1 MSVTLEVEAPLRPA
15 MAPGVKY
22 RPREPRP
29 AKDSVLER
37 RLLQAYYDSGDLA
50 LREELVSRFLPFA
63 RDLAGRYSYMD
74 EPFDD
79 LLQVASM
86 GLIKAIDRY
95 EPQRGSKFTSYA
107 APTIL
112 GELKRYFRDK
122 GWALHMPRGLQERTL
137 LLTRETERL
146 SKELARSPTVGE
158 LANATGHSI
167 EEVIEGQEAA
177 TAYGATSLDMPLDV
191 DESAT
196 PLVELIGAEDDH
208 YELVEGRVELAVAWR
223 QLPEIQREVLRL
235 RFIEDLTQREIG
247 ERIGFSQMH
256 VSRLLR
262 QVLTALQPD

>member
-1 MSVTLEVEAPLRPA
+1 MSVTSPAPSRPA
-15 MAPGVKY
+15 APPGFKY
-22 RPREPRP
+22 QREAGA
-29 AKDSVLER
+29 AKDSALER
-37 RLLQAYYDSGDLA
+37 WLLRAYYDSGDLA
-50 LREELVSRFLPFA
+50 LREELVQRFLPFA

-74 EPFDD
+74 EPFED
-79 LLQVASM
+79 LLQVAYM

-122 GWALHMPRGLQERTL
+122 GWALHVPRGLQERTL

-146 SKELARSPTVGE
+146 SKELGRSPTIAE
-158 LANATGHSI
+158 LAQATGHSL

-177 TAYGATSLDMPLDV
+177 TAYGTASLDTPLDV
-191 DESAT
+191 EGSSA
-196 PLVELIGAEDDH
+196 PLVELIGSPDDH
-208 YELVEGRVELAVAWR
+208 YELVEGRVGLAAAWR
-223 QLPEIQREVLRL
+223 DLPEIQREVLRL
-235 RFIEDLTQREIG
+235 RFLEDLTQREIG

-262 QVLTALQPD
+262 QALTALQPD